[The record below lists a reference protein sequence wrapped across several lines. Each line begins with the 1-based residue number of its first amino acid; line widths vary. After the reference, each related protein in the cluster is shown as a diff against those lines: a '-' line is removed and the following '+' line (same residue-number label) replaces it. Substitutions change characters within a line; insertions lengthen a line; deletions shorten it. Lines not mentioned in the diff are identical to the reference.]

1 MVDSLSSLSF
11 LYIDPVSWGVGTFFT
26 LFIYLLNKIKRGREK
41 GIKSRSSF
49 MILMTDFWFDEFFTR
64 KIVSFIYFLTL
75 VLFNST
81 VIDTLIVSK
90 DYYSYG
96 VGSTIIF
103 GRLLSVLLLV
113 TGVRIVLEL
122 VISNIKMSQNT
133 LMMRNYMI
141 DNYERNLNQNPV
153 NDYQEDTELEDVRG
167 DKREE
172 DPLGFLSNTSVP
184 KRKEKGKRKH
194 L

>member
-1 MVDSLSSLSF
+1 MVDPFSSFSF
-11 LYIDPVSWGVGTFFT
+11 LYIDPVSWGIGTFFT
-26 LFIYLLNKIKRGREK
+26 LFIYLLNKNKRVREK
-41 GIKSRSSF
+41 GIRSRSSF

-81 VIDTLIVSK
+81 VIDTVTVSRN
-90 DYYSYG
+90 YYSSG

-141 DNYERNLNQNPV
+141 ENYERNLNQNQV
-153 NDYQEDTELEDVRG
+153 DEYREDTELEDVRG
-167 DKREE
+167 DEREE
-172 DPLGFLSNTSVP
+172 DP
-184 KRKEKGKRKH
+184 KKKDWGKFFGDW
-194 L
+194 